1 MNSGSNTDVVISSG
15 GSAMSLGLR
24 KILAFLIVCLTALG
38 ILISLFFLI
47 QVWRYRQP
55 VSEKLQSSVSQFSSV
70 LQITDDGLSVI
81 DQVVK
86 NVYTSTM
93 YLNAATNAFSQTVQ
107 STSQFMDS
115 AGTFVGDNLLSTI
128 TNTQTALGSAQ
139 ASAKVIDNILGTMS
153 RIPLIGITYN
163 PSTPLNIA
171 LGDVSSSLDPL
182 QTTLKDFQTNLKVTS
197 TNMQEF
203 SDQISDLN
211 KNILS
216 IQTNL
221 DQAQI
226 TIHEYRSQ
234 IASLKSWLL
243 NVETNLPTWITIIA
257 WIISLIIIWLVII
270 QISLMLQG
278 ISQIGNF
285 TPRQDPPGTQT

>member
-1 MNSGSNTDVVISSG
+1 MN
-15 GSAMSLGLR
+15 LRLR
-24 KILAFLIVCLTALG
+24 KILAFLIVCLTAVG
-38 ILISLFFLI
+38 ILISLLFLI

-93 YLNAATNAFSQTVQ
+93 YLDDATNAFSQTVQ

-115 AGTFVGDNLLSTI
+115 AGTFVGDNLLTTI
-128 TNTQTALGSAQ
+128 TNTQTALGAAQ
-139 ASAKVIDNILGTMS
+139 ASAKVIDNILSTMS

-163 PSTPLNIA
+163 PVVPLNIA
-171 LGDVSSSLDPL
+171 LGDVSTSLDPL
-182 QTTLKDFQTNLKVTS
+182 QTTLKDFQTNLKGTS

-203 SDQISDLN
+203 SDQISVLN

-221 DQAQI
+221 EQAQV
-226 TIHEYRSQ
+226 TIHKYRSQ

-243 NVETNLPTWITIIA
+243 NVETNMPTWITIIA
-257 WIISLIIIWLVII
+257 WVISLIIIWLVII
-270 QISLMLQG
+270 QIALMLQG
-278 ISQIGNF
+278 ISQIGAF